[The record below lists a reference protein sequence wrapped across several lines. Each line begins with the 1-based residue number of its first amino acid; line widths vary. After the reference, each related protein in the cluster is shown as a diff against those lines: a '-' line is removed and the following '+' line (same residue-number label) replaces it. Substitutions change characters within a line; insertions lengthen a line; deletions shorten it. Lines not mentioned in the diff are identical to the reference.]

1 MTRRACQRASG
12 QTSGRFGEIYAGQL
26 FRQRFFNQ
34 YAAGRRRVY
43 QIPPP
48 CGRTCC
54 PSWGLSHARGAPGPG
69 AGRRTRRANRP
80 AWIARP
86 GAKIKRR
93 LRPAI
98 RMSGLVRRADR
109 TARRRADRR
118 ARWRADRR
126 TWRRA
131 IFRRRLRPILA
142 AIRRIQRHT
151 RGGIRAAARRGHD
164 DVIVTAKQ
172 KRNGVKISAQ
182 TNNAANLRRV
192 AAQPLHRAAD
202 GVRICMEGHLCLCPG
217 APAHSVKISAPQ
229 RKRSRPSGVTS

>member
-54 PSWGLSHARGAPGPG
+54 LSWGLSHARGAPGPG

-98 RMSGLVRRADR
+98 RMSGVVR
-109 TARRRADRR
+109 
-118 ARWRADRR
+118 RADRR
-126 TWRRA
+126 TWRRTDRRTRRRANRRAWRRTRRRA

-192 AAQPLHRAAD
+192 QQHSHFIGRLTRRTHLHL
-202 GVRICMEGHLCLCPG
+202 EGHLCLCPG
-217 APAHSVKISAPQ
+217 APGAQ
-229 RKRSRPSGVTS
+229 R